1 MWTTGPGG
9 YEFGNLKPQ
18 IEEARQRRLQTWRNL
33 AILVGGLVIVFLLA
47 ALGIVLGTSATAV
60 FLMSE

>member
-1 MWTTGPGG
+1 MTYPD
-9 YEFGNLKPQ
+9 LKGA

-33 AILVGGLVIVFLLA
+33 AYLIAGLVFVFLLA
-47 ALGIVLGTSATAV
+47 VLGIVLGTSATAV